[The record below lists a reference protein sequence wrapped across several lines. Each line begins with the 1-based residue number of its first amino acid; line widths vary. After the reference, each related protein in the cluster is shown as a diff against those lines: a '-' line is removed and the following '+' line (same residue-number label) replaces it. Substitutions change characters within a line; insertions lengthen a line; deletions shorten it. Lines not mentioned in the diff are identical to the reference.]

1 MSALQEYSKIGKIM
15 SSLGCFT
22 CLSCGKQNA
31 IKGHSYTNKYCNN
44 SCQQE
49 HQRRVKAYEHVKN
62 WKNNTRPQAWAKVP
76 DWAKKYL
83 IDQRGHMCEVCH
95 GTVHNQLPIP
105 LDVIYKD
112 GDSYN
117 NQEQNLMLICPNCK
131 SQRK

>member
-1 MSALQEYSKIGKIM
+1 MSN
-15 SSLGCFT
+15 LGCFT
-22 CLSCGKQNA
+22 CLNCGKVNP

-49 HQRRVKAYEHVKN
+49 HQRRNKAFEKVQE
-62 WKNNTRPQAWAKVP
+62 WKESTQPQAWVKVP
-76 DWAKKYL
+76 EWAKQYL
-83 IDQRGHMCEVCH
+83 ISQRGHTCEVCSTSVWMGH
-95 GTVHNQLPIP
+95 PIP

-117 NQEQNLMLICPNCK
+117 NNENNLQLICPNCK